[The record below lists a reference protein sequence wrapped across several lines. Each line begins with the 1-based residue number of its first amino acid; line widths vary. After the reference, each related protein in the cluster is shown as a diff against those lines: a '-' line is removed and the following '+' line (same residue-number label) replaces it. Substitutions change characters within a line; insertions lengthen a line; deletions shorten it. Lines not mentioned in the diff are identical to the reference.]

1 MNLTHLGWSRSF
13 ADGFETVAHD
23 GLMPARVAREERGAC
38 SVYAELGELLAEVS
52 GKLRHDATC
61 RSDLPAVGDWVAI
74 QPRPDEA
81 RATIHAV
88 LPRKSVF
95 LRKVGGGNERRSG
108 GRTDEQVV
116 AANVDTVFLV
126 TGLDRDFS
134 VRRIER
140 YLTLAWDSGATPVV
154 VLNKADLC
162 DDVDERV
169 EEAEAVALGVSIHA
183 VSAAENQG
191 LDALRGYLGTGT
203 TIALLGSSGVG
214 KSTLINRLIGADRL
228 EVGVVRASDGR
239 GRHTT
244 THREL
249 IPLPGGG
256 VFMDTPGMREIQMWG
271 DEDSLTESFADV
283 DELAA
288 QCRFS
293 DCQHR
298 SEPECAIRQAL
309 DDGTLDQGRWQSYV
323 KLQKELQ
330 HMARRVDQKARQA
343 ERQKWK
349 KIAVWHRKMT
359 KQRGY

>member
-1 MNLTHLGWSRSF
+1 MNLTHLGWSPSF
-13 ADGFETVAHD
+13 ADHLEGVGRD
-23 GLMPARVAREERGAC
+23 GLVPARVAREERGVC
-38 SVYAELGELLAEVS
+38 SVYAEQGELLAEVS
-52 GKLRHDATC
+52 GKLRHEATS

-74 QPRPDEA
+74 QPRPGDA

-95 LRKVGGGNERRSG
+95 LRKMGGGNERRSG
-108 GRTDEQVV
+108 GKAEEQVV

-162 DDVDERV
+162 DDVDERI
-169 EEAEAVALGVSIHA
+169 EEVEAVALGVSIHA
-183 VSAAENQG
+183 VSAATSEG
-191 LDALRGYLGTGT
+191 LDALRGYLGNGATV
-203 TIALLGSSGVG
+203 ALLGSSGVG
-214 KSTLINRLIGADRL
+214 KSTLINRLLGDDLLEIGA
-228 EVGVVRASDGR
+228 VRESDGR

-249 IPLPGGG
+249 IPMPNGG
-256 VFMDTPGMREIQMWG
+256 VLMDTPGMREIQLWG
-271 DEDSLTESFADV
+271 DEDSLTGSFSDV
-283 DELAA
+283 EDLAA

-298 SEPECAIRQAL
+298 SEPGCAVRQAL
-309 DDGTLDQGRWQSYV
+309 DDGALDQGRWQSYV

-330 HMARRVDQKARQA
+330 HMARRVDQKAREA

-349 KIAVWHRKMT
+349 KITVWHRKMT
-359 KQRGY
+359 KERGY